1 MLQVFHTFREA
12 SEFAANYCRANRCT
26 AKLYRQDDDWAV
38 KVDTLSKQSES
49 RYGSTEEAVKTE
61 PQGWRSEDAE
71 KLKAELSARREQLL
85 RLAKSGALKHMQLSL
100 IIDNAQ
106 SYAFTEKEL
115 AQLRDIQSRAGSQSE
130 QTPEM
135 CPSCGMVGSNCTCGR
150 SWF

>member
-1 MLQVFHTFREA
+1 MIQVFHTFREA
-12 SEFAANYCRANRCT
+12 SEFAANHCRANRCT

-49 RYGSTEEAVKTE
+49 LNGSIEEVVKTE

-85 RLAKSGALKHMQLSL
+85 HLAKSGALTHMQLSL
-100 IIDNAQ
+100 IIDKAQ
-106 SYAFTEKEL
+106 SYEFTEKEL
-115 AQLRDIQSRAGSQSE
+115 AQLHQSRSGSQSA

-135 CPSCGMVGSNCTCGR
+135 CRSCGMVGSNCTCGR